1 MSVRDF
7 VRSLWIIYI
16 SLTKC
21 RDTLY
26 HARIIKKYFAK
37 SYLLLFTWQ
46 GIKGG
51 VNNILL
57 YSNVQ
62 QNTYAEKKGK
72 AYSCLIILYCRFSNN
87 FCTLYTP
94 SFNTQCLI

>member
-7 VRSLWIIYI
+7 VCIQSLRIMYI

-21 RDTLY
+21 RHTLY

-51 VNNILL
+51 VNGPLKIT
-57 YSNVQ
+57 NV
-62 QNTYAEKKGK
+62 KGH
-72 AYSCLIILYCRFSNN
+72 RV
-87 FCTLYTP
+87 
-94 SFNTQCLI
+94 